1 MIPQC
6 LQTEKENCRDKEV
19 NDIEKKR
26 ITVNSRKG
34 EIANICAETSN

>member
-6 LQTEKENCRDKEV
+6 LQTEKENSRDKEV
-19 NDIEKKR
+19 NVSEKKR

-34 EIANICAETSN
+34 ESVNIAKMKR